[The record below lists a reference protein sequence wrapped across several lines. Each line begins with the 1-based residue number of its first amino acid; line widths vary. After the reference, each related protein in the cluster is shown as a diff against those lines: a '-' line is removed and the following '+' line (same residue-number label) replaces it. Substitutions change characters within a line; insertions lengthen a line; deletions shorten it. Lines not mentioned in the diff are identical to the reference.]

1 MVNSTWIHKNLFGL
15 IRKCQAITLKEE
27 EEDMV
32 AVIGKMRAKGVKV
45 TGNFLVGKIILT
57 RGVNLEGLRSAI
69 RQVWRSIKE
78 VKIES
83 MGSNVFLFKFDTEE
97 DKRMVL
103 MGGPYYFDRA
113 LIVLSEPSGI

>member
-1 MVNSTWIHKNLFGL
+1 MNTEEL

-27 EEDMV
+27 EKDTVVVM
-32 AVIGKMRAKGVKV
+32 GKMKAKGVNITV
-45 TGNFLVGKIILT
+45 NCLVGKILLT

-83 MGSNVFLFKFDTEE
+83 MGSNMFLFKFDTEE
-97 DKRMVL
+97 DKKRVL
-103 MGGPYYFDRA
+103 LEARGI
-113 LIVLSEPSGI
+113 LIER